1 MEAQRMGTRCR
12 WGVRHCHAL
21 GDVVSLVRGA
31 TMTDS
36 EQQAD
41 YLMALGERRSLM
53 ELWHKLMGVR
63 P

>member
-1 MEAQRMGTRCR
+1 
-12 WGVRHCHAL
+12 
-21 GDVVSLVRGA
+21 
-31 TMTDS
+31 MTDS

-53 ELWHKLMGVR
+53 ELWHKLMEVR